1 MSLFD
6 WLLVGHLVGDFL
18 LQTDNMAR
26 YKERSWPWMLRHVG
40 AYVAVMLILI
50 VAYAV
55 SHVVPFWA
63 AGGGLL
69 FIGVTHFLL
78 DRRDFTQWWM
88 RLIGIS
94 ANHTWL
100 SIVVDQTFHLLVLAG
115 VAQILVMTGR

>member
-18 LQTDNMAR
+18 LQTDNMAK
-26 YKERSWPWMLRHVG
+26 YKEWNWPWMLRHVG
-40 AYVAVMLILI
+40 AYMAVMVILI

-55 SHVVPFWA
+55 SHAVPLWA

-69 FIGVTHFLL
+69 FIGGTHILL

-88 RLIGIS
+88 RQVGIS
-94 ANHTWL
+94 ADHSWL
-100 SIVVDQTFHLLVLAG
+100 PIVIDQTFHLLVLAG
-115 VAQILVMTGR
+115 VAQILVMAGR